1 MNELQ
6 RVLVGDAAAA
16 APEQVVRGVTEELSH
31 RRPAGSPRSLYEEL
45 WHVTFWLELSLDWI
59 GGKPTPYPAS
69 AVDGFPTVL
78 EMERESWAELVQRF
92 LRGLERAAEAAGEAA
107 RLEGPVECPS
117 VPGEPMRTMTVRE
130 QLENLGAHNSYHLG
144 RMVLLRQML
153 GAWPPEGGGFT
164 W

>member
-6 RVLVGDAAAA
+6 RVLVGNAAAA
-16 APEQVVRGVTEELSH
+16 APEQIVRGVSDELSH

-45 WHVTFWLELSLDWI
+45 WHVVFWMEISLEWI
-59 GGKPTPYPAS
+59 GGRPRPYPAS
-69 AVDGFPTVL
+69 DADGFPTVQD
-78 EMERESWAELVQRF
+78 MERENWTELARRF
-92 LRGLERAAEAAGEAA
+92 LRGLKQAAKAAGNAA
-107 RLEGPVECPS
+107 RLETSVECPS
-117 VPGEPMRTMTVRE
+117 VPGEPIRAMTVRE
-130 QLENLGAHNSYHLG
+130 QLENLAAHNSYHLG

>member
-16 APEQVVRGVTEELSH
+16 APEQVVRGVTEERSR

-45 WHVTFWLELSLDWI
+45 WHVTFWLERSRDWI

>member
-16 APEQVVRGVTEELSH
+16 APEQIARGVAEELSH

-45 WHVTFWLELSLDWI
+45 WHVTFWLELSLDWM

-78 EMERESWAELVQRF
+78 EMERESWAELARRF
-92 LRGLERAAEAAGEAA
+92 RRGLERAAEAADDAA
-107 RLEGPVECPS
+107 RLETRVECPS
-117 VPGEPMRTMTVRE
+117 VPGEPVRTMTVRE
-130 QLENLGAHNSYHLG
+130 QLENLGAHNAYHLG